1 MNEIEKI
8 CKEIQCPHF
17 IVWNFGYGDCISCKL
32 QGESYNI
39 ESVADD
45 CPYKVSLINLKNNRM
60 DKLEYIPGDL
70 AFHYIPKTIIKKYV
84 KVYVCSTQN
93 VLSLEDMDGKLYD
106 YIGELY
112 PIPLTPEILEKNG
125 WKKEVMS
132 RGVKNSHL
140 VYTKPD
146 IEEYGYFPIYIEKGI
161 GDEFDVY
168 PFTGNNVCTQIAYIK
183 YVHQLQHLLFGL
195 GLNSEMEV

>member
-1 MNEIEKI
+1 MR
-8 CKEIQCPHF
+8 
-17 IVWNFGYGDCISCKL
+17 ISLMVKT
-32 QGESYNI
+32 
-39 ESVADD
+39 
-45 CPYKVSLINLKNNRM
+45 KRM
-60 DKLEYIPGDL
+60 ELNKYIPGDL
-70 AFHYIPKTIIKKYV
+70 AMINGDIVKIMAVCFNYNLNIIQNYDVMFPNGNIYKYEAECL
-84 KVYVCSTQN
+84 K
-93 VLSLEDMDGKLYD
+93 E
-106 YIGELY
+106 
-112 PIPLTPEILEKNG
+112 IPLTPEILEKNG

-132 RGVKNSHL
+132 RGVKNSHW

-195 GLNSEMEV
+195 GINHEMEV